1 MNDERPRVVNESNLD
16 WDEKSH
22 GDVFQI
28 RRKQLGAESGGEQLG
43 CSLYEL
49 PPGKKSWP
57 YHYHTGNEEAIFV
70 LDGEGTL
77 RIEDD
82 EEALEAGD
90 YVAFP
95 VGEEYARRV
104 VNDSDDE
111 LRYLCFSTMREP
123 DVSVYPDSGKFGVF
137 AGSAPGDHEG
147 RTLSGYFPLD
157 AEVDYWH
164 GDDE

>member
-1 MNDERPRVVNESNLD
+1 MTDGRPQIVNESALD
-16 WDEKSH
+16 WDEQSH
-22 GDVFQI
+22 GTDFQI
-28 RRKQLGAESGGEQLG
+28 RRKQLGGAAGGERLG

-77 RIEDD
+77 RIEND
-82 EEALEAGD
+82 ERNLEADD

-104 VNDSDDE
+104 INDSE
-111 LRYLCFSTMREP
+111 ATLRYLCFSTMREP
-123 DVSVYPDSGKFGVF
+123 DVSVYPDSGKMGVF
-137 AGSAPGDHEG
+137 AGTAPGKHEG

-157 AEVDYWH
+157 GEVDYWR
-164 GDDE
+164 GEDE

>member
-16 WDEKSH
+16 WNEESH
-22 GDVFQI
+22 GDEFQI
-28 RRKQLGAESGGEQLG
+28 RRKQLGTESGGEQLG

-70 LDGEGTL
+70 LDGSGTL

-82 EEALEAGD
+82 GKALEAGD
-90 YVAFP
+90 YVALP

-104 VNDSDDE
+104 INDSDDE

-123 DVSVYPDSGKFGVF
+123 DVSVYPDSGKIGVF

-157 AEVDYWH
+157 AEVDYCH
-164 GDDE
+164 GDEK

>member
-1 MNDERPRVVNESNLD
+1 MHDQRPRVVNESALD
-16 WDEKSH
+16 WVEKSH
-22 GDVFQI
+22 GDEFHI
-28 RRKQLGAESGGEQLG
+28 RRKQLGAKSGGEQLG

-57 YHYHTGNEEAIFV
+57 YHYHTGNEEAIYV

-77 RIEDD
+77 RIENV
-82 EEALEAGD
+82 EASLEAGD

-104 VNDSDDE
+104 INDSDDE

-123 DVSVYPDSGKFGVF
+123 DVSVYPDSEKIGVF

-157 AEVDYWH
+157 SEVDYWH
-164 GDDE
+164 GDGE